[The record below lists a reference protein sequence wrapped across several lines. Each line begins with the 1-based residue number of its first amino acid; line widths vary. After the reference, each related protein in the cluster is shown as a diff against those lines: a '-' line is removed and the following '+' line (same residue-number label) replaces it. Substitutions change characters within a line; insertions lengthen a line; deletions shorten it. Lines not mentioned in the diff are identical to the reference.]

1 VTKPN
6 YKKLQSTIAKGD
18 GRSIE
23 SRWAYGR
30 AILDDPKKISSS
42 GKSLRH
48 GALEAL
54 IADAKSVGSVISER
68 EIQRRLQC
76 ARAYKSINQIRRLP
90 SDLGTWDALCEAGFP
105 AVEIDEEDPI
115 DQIGDL
121 NAEPDWEQP
130 LLIPGLK
137 HELKLNKQVIPIS
150 TAVVADGE
158 AYEQMCVEM
167 HEGFG
172 KTVDQVKESMRI
184 ARLGADGDRGMLL
197 TEAYERGLEI
207 LSGDE
212 PEAEQDEES
221 P

>member
-1 VTKPN
+1 MSKPS
-6 YKKLQSTIAKGD
+6 YKKLQAAIAKGD

-23 SRWAYGR
+23 HRWAYGR

-54 IADAKSVGSVISER
+54 IADAKSVGSVLSER

-76 ARAYKSINQIRRLP
+76 ARAYKTINQIRRLP

-115 DQIGDL
+115 TQIGDI
-121 NAEPDWEQP
+121 NGEMDWEQP
-130 LLIPGLK
+130 VLIPGLK
-137 HELKLNKQVIPIS
+137 HELKLNKQSIPLS

-158 AYEQMCVEM
+158 AYEQMCIEM

-184 ARLGADGDRGMLL
+184 ARLGAQGDRGMLL
-197 TEAYERGLEI
+197 TEAYERGLE
-207 LSGDE
+207 LLDDKAPEEEDE
-212 PEAEQDEES
+212 S
-221 P
+221 T